1 MEKLNKIK
9 KNIVFSLFAQ
19 VITIVLGL
27 IVPRISIV
35 NYGSEINGLLVSAS
49 QILVYLNLFES
60 GIQAVASQALYKPVG
75 KQEHDKI
82 NEIIAA
88 VNKSYYKT
96 GSLYS
101 VSLLSVSLIYSYYLQ
116 RPSLSFFTIF
126 IVVFFSGFGNVLS
139 FFFQGKYKI
148 LMTVEGKSYLIT
160 NINAL
165 TSVISI
171 LVKIIM
177 MECRAPIGLI
187 IFVTFILSLLPLG
200 YIEFYIRKDYKWI
213 DLNVKPNYRALSQN
227 RQALIHQISTLVF
240 SNTDVMILT
249 IFCDLKIVS
258 VYGMYRLIMSNINA
272 ILRVPLESVS
282 FALGQMFNIDRD
294 NFKRVID
301 MVEVYYSAL
310 TFSVYTVALFL
321 IIPFMRIY
329 TASVSD
335 INYVDSNLA
344 LLFIVSELLN
354 FSRNPMLNV
363 ISYAGHYKETVS
375 RTIVESLLNL
385 SVSILAVGYWGIY
398 GVLLG
403 TILALLY
410 RTTDIILYSNIKLM
424 KRSPRKTLSIY
435 FVDTIIFVL
444 LGCLLNCT
452 NYSVNSFIEFLVVG
466 TITTPVVLLI
476 YLVILSFI
484 YHKEAKLM
492 QQYIKKFISRS

>member
-1 MEKLNKIK
+1 M
-9 KNIVFSLFAQ
+9 
-19 VITIVLGL
+19 
-27 IVPRISIV
+27 
-35 NYGSEINGLLVSAS
+35 
-49 QILVYLNLFES
+49 
-60 GIQAVASQALYKPVG
+60 
-75 KQEHDKI
+75 
-82 NEIIAA
+82 
-88 VNKSYYKT
+88 
-96 GSLYS
+96 
-101 VSLLSVSLIYSYYLQ
+101 
-116 RPSLSFFTIF
+116 
-126 IVVFFSGFGNVLS
+126 
-139 FFFQGKYKI
+139 
-148 LMTVEGKSYLIT
+148 IT

>member
-88 VNKSYYKT
+88 VNKNYYKT

-101 VSLLSVSLIYSYYLQ
+101 ISLLSVSLIYSYYLQ

-200 YIEFYIRKDYKWI
+200 YIEFYIRTDYKWI

-240 SNTDVMILT
+240 SNHKKL
-249 IFCDLKIVS
+249 LKS
-258 VYGMYRLIMSNINA
+258 
-272 ILRVPLESVS
+272 
-282 FALGQMFNIDRD
+282 
-294 NFKRVID
+294 
-301 MVEVYYSAL
+301 
-310 TFSVYTVALFL
+310 
-321 IIPFMRIY
+321 
-329 TASVSD
+329 
-335 INYVDSNLA
+335 
-344 LLFIVSELLN
+344 
-354 FSRNPMLNV
+354 
-363 ISYAGHYKETVS
+363 
-375 RTIVESLLNL
+375 
-385 SVSILAVGYWGIY
+385 
-398 GVLLG
+398 
-403 TILALLY
+403 
-410 RTTDIILYSNIKLM
+410 
-424 KRSPRKTLSIY
+424 
-435 FVDTIIFVL
+435 
-444 LGCLLNCT
+444 
-452 NYSVNSFIEFLVVG
+452 
-466 TITTPVVLLI
+466 
-476 YLVILSFI
+476 
-484 YHKEAKLM
+484 
-492 QQYIKKFISRS
+492 